1 MNELNYRLGCVLD
14 VTTST
19 SNWLWLRYSHSLLQ
33 YLLLKDQLRAFSVFI
48 SWRQSTNFQTKDS
61 VTVRV
66 DAIVLF
72 QVDWR
77 NHWIHEN
84 LRSQTCWL
92 HSYTIE
98 IFKTFKSEKSGMKVF
113 NPLAAVCNNKN
124 FKHSTLTLARTMLR
138 SPFHGISFTSSDCLK
153 NIVIL
158 WCHLTIGLSW
168 EQTAWLKC
176 SLRGDSF
183 GQRQKVLN

>member
-19 SNWLWLRYSHSLLQ
+19 SNWLWLRCSHSLLQ

-92 HSYTIE
+92 HSK
-98 IFKTFKSEKSGMKVF
+98 IFKTFKSEKKV
-113 NPLAAVCNNKN
+113 AWRC
-124 FKHSTLTLARTMLR
+124 STRWPRCATTR
-138 SPFHGISFTSSDCLK
+138 TSSTPPSPSPAPCSGHHFMGYHSHHQIAWRILSYYD
-153 NIVIL
+153 VI
-158 WCHLTIGLSW
+158 S
-168 EQTAWLKC
+168 Q
-176 SLRGDSF
+176 
-183 GQRQKVLN
+183 